1 MKVLLLKDVKTVG
14 KKGEIVEVNDGYA
27 RNFLMKKGMA
37 QQATAGVINETN
49 QKNAAIARQKQK
61 EYDEAVATAAELKG
75 KNIKI
80 AIKFGENGKPFGAV
94 TSKEI
99 SQELANMGY
108 DIDKKKINLKDS
120 IKSAGVFDVEIK
132 VYSGVNT
139 EIKVTVY
146 PDDGSECQN

>member
-1 MKVLLLKDVKTVG
+1 MKVLLLKDVKSVG

-27 RNFLMKKGMA
+27 RNFLMKKGLA
-37 QQATAGVINETN
+37 QQATASVINETN

-61 EYDEAVATAAELKG
+61 EYDDAVATANELKG

-99 SQELANMGY
+99 SQELANLGY

-120 IKSAGVFDVEIK
+120 IKTAGVFDVEIK
-132 VYSGVNT
+132 VYTGVSAT
-139 EIKVTVY
+139 VKVTV
-146 PDDGSECQN
+146 CQADAQD

>member
-1 MKVLLLKDVKTVG
+1 MKVLLLKYVKTVG

-27 RNFLMKKGMA
+27 RNFLMKKGLA
-37 QQATAGVINETN
+37 QQATASVINETN
-49 QKNAAIARQKQK
+49 QKNASIARQKQK
-61 EYDEAVATAAELKG
+61 EYEEAVATAESLKG
-75 KNIKI
+75 KTVRI

-99 SQELANMGY
+99 SQELSNLGY

-132 VYSGVNT
+132 VYAGVNAI
-139 EIKVTVY
+139 IKVAVC
-146 PDDGSECQN
+146 PDDADKE

>member
-49 QKNAAIARQKQK
+49 QKNAALARQKQK
-61 EYDEAVATAAELKG
+61 EYEDALTMAKELDG
-75 KNIKI
+75 KVIGI
-80 AIKFGENGKPFGAV
+80 VIKFGDNGKSFGAV

-99 SQELANMGY
+99 SSELLKLGY
-108 DIDKKKINLKDS
+108 DVDKKKINLKDS
-120 IKSAGVFDVEIK
+120 IKSAGVFDVEVK
-132 VYSGVNT
+132 VYTNVSATIRV
-139 EIKVTVY
+139 EVK
-146 PDDGSECQN
+146 PE

>member
-49 QKNAAIARQKQK
+49 QKNAALARQKQK
-61 EYDEAVATAAELKG
+61 EYEDALAMAKELDG
-75 KNIKI
+75 KVIGI
-80 AIKFGENGKPFGAV
+80 VIKFGDNGKSFGAV

-99 SQELANMGY
+99 SSELLKLGY
-108 DIDKKKINLKDS
+108 DVDKKKINLKDS
-120 IKSAGVFDVEIK
+120 IKSAGVFDVEVK
-132 VYSGVNT
+132 VYTNVSATIRV
-139 EIKVTVY
+139 EVKH
-146 PDDGSECQN
+146 E

>member
-49 QKNAAIARQKQK
+49 QKNAALARQKQK
-61 EYDEAVATAAELKG
+61 EYEDALAMAKELDG
-75 KNIKI
+75 KVIGI
-80 AIKFGENGKPFGAV
+80 VIKFGDNGKSFGAV

-99 SQELANMGY
+99 SSELLKLGY
-108 DIDKKKINLKDS
+108 DVDKKKINLKDS
-120 IKSAGVFDVEIK
+120 IKSAGVFDVEVK
-132 VYSGVNT
+132 VYTNVSATIRV
-139 EIKVTVY
+139 EVR
-146 PDDGSECQN
+146 PE

>member
-61 EYDEAVATAAELKG
+61 EYEDALATAKELDG
-75 KNIKI
+75 KTIDI
-80 AIKFGENGKPFGAV
+80 VIKFGDNGKSFGAV

-99 SQELANMGY
+99 SGELAKMGY
-108 DIDKKKINLKDS
+108 DIDKKKINLKES
-120 IKSAGVFDVEIK
+120 IKSAGLFEVEVKVYTNVSANIK
-132 VYSGVNT
+132 VEVKP
-139 EIKVTVY
+139 E
-146 PDDGSECQN
+146 

>member
-1 MKVLLLKDVKTVG
+1 MKVLLLKDVKSVG

-27 RNFLMKKGMA
+27 RNFLMKKGLA
-37 QQATAGVINETN
+37 QQATASVINETN
-49 QKNAAIARQKQK
+49 QKNAALARQKQK
-61 EYDEAVATAAELKG
+61 EYDDAVAMAKDLNG

-99 SQELANMGY
+99 SQELANLGY

-132 VYSGVNT
+132 VYTGVSA
-139 EIKVTVY
+139 TVKITV
-146 PDDGSECQN
+146 CQADAQE

>member
-49 QKNAAIARQKQK
+49 QKNAALARQKQK
-61 EYDEAVATAAELKG
+61 EYEDALAMAKELDG
-75 KNIKI
+75 KVIGI
-80 AIKFGENGKPFGAV
+80 VIKFGYNGKSFGAV

-99 SQELANMGY
+99 SSELLKLGY
-108 DIDKKKINLKDS
+108 DVDKKKINLKDS
-120 IKSAGVFDVEIK
+120 IKSAGVFDVEVK
-132 VYSGVNT
+132 VYTNVSATIRV
-139 EIKVTVY
+139 EVK
-146 PDDGSECQN
+146 PE

>member
-49 QKNAAIARQKQK
+49 QKNAALARQKQK
-61 EYDEAVATAAELKG
+61 EYEDALAMAKELDG
-75 KNIKI
+75 KVIGI
-80 AIKFGENGKPFGAV
+80 VIKFGDNGKSFGAV

-99 SQELANMGY
+99 SSELLKLGY
-108 DIDKKKINLKDS
+108 DVDKKKINLKDS
-120 IKSAGVFDVEIK
+120 IKSAGVFDVEVK
-132 VYSGVNT
+132 VYTNVSATIRV
-139 EIKVTVY
+139 EVK
-146 PDDGSECQN
+146 PE